1 MSLKVRA
8 LKNVGATWLALV
20 MHGAV
25 GLVLSP
31 LILHRLGDEA
41 FSVWVLVFALAGYFG
56 LLDLGIRSSIV
67 KYTAK
72 FIASSD
78 LDQLSRYLSTA
89 VAFYTVVAATVLLFT
104 AVGWFY
110 VDHFFR
116 VSPGLLTSA
125 RLLFVVSGVG
135 VACSFPLS
143 VFTGVLEGLQK
154 FSVLQLTQAGVHLV
168 RAACIVVALTN
179 GKGLLTIGII
189 AIATNLFGYVILTA
203 VVMRAVPVR
212 LSLAHVER
220 IAFSK
225 MAGYGVFA
233 FLILMA
239 EKLRFQSDA
248 IVIGA
253 FLSASAITAFSI
265 AAKLAEYSGYAVR
278 GMSQIFVPMSSQFDA
293 AGDVSRLRRTL
304 VAGNRAC
311 ALIVFPL
318 CITLLIMGRS
328 VIEIWVGARYVA
340 SYSLLVVLLVPRT
353 LYVAQSTSTKVL
365 LGMGRHRTLATV
377 LLLEGAANLLF
388 SLVLV
393 RPLGL
398 LGVALGT
405 AIPLTCTSVLFLPE
419 HICGLLQI
427 PLATFLRGS
436 YGLPVILCLP
446 FAAVLWLIGRSFPIH
461 GYRAAMAQLL
471 CGALVYGT
479 GLLVVLLRRGVTGA
493 APAQVFF
500 YLLEPE

>member
-1 MSLKVRA
+1 MSFKARA
-8 LKNVGATWLALV
+8 LRNVGATWVALA

-41 FSVWVLVFALAGYFG
+41 FSVWILVFALAGYFG

-72 FIASSD
+72 FTASND
-78 LDQLSRYLSTA
+78 LDQLSRHLSTA
-89 VAFYTVVAATVLLFT
+89 LVFYSVVAGTVLLFT
-104 AVGWFY
+104 AVGWLY
-110 VDHFFR
+110 VDHLFR
-116 VSPGLLTSA
+116 VPPGLLASA

-135 VACSFPLS
+135 AACSFPLS
-143 VFTGVLEGLQK
+143 VFTGVLEGLQR
-154 FSVLQLTQAGVHLV
+154 FSVLQLSQAGVHFL
-168 RAACIVVALTN
+168 RAALIVLALTS
-179 GKGLLTIGII
+179 GKGLLTIGVI
-189 AIATNLFGYVILTA
+189 AVGTSLFGYVILA
-203 VVMRAVPVR
+203 SIAIPALPIR

-220 IAFSK
+220 TALSR
-225 MAGYGVFA
+225 MAGYGIFA
-233 FLILMA
+233 FVILVA

-253 FLSASAITAFSI
+253 FLSASAIAAFSI
-265 AAKLAEYSGYAVR
+265 AAKLVEYSGYAVR

-293 AGDVSRLRRTL
+293 VGDLNRLRQTL
-304 VAGNRAC
+304 IAGNRAC

-340 SYSLLVVLLVPRT
+340 SYALLVVLLVPHT
-353 LYVAQSTSTKVL
+353 LYVAQSTSTKIL

-377 LLLEGAANLLF
+377 LLLEGAANLLL

-419 HICGLLQI
+419 HICRLLQI
-427 PLATFLRGS
+427 PVATFLRRS
-436 YGLPVILCLP
+436 YGLPLILCLP
-446 FAAVLWLIGRSFPIH
+446 FAAVLWLIGQSFPIH
-461 GYRAAMAQLL
+461 GYRAAIAQLA
-471 CGALVYGT
+471 CGALVYGS
-479 GLLVVLLRRGVTGA
+479 GLLLVLLRRGVRRT
-493 APAQVFF
+493 APAQAFL